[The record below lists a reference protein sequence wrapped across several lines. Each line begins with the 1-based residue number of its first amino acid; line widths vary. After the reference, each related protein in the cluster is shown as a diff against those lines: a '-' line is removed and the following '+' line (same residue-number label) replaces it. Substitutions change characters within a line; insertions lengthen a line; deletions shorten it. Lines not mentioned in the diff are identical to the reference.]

1 MHIDLGGERKN
12 KSYSKPKS
20 TSKPKKK
27 KNISMD
33 RMREIKKT

>member
-12 KSYSKPKS
+12 KSYSKSKS